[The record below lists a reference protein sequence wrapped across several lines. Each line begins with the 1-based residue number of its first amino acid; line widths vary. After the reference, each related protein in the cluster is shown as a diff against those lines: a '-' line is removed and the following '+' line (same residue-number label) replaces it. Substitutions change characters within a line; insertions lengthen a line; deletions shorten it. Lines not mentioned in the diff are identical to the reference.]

1 MFYNCNKLESLN
13 ISSFDTK
20 NVTDMNH
27 MFTYCEILNNLDLSS
42 FNVDKVTNIS
52 RIFVGCNKNVI
63 NSNKS
68 KFKKFNY
75 NVMIA
80 E

>member
-1 MFYNCNKLESLN
+1 
-13 ISSFDTK
+13 
-20 NVTDMNH
+20 VTDMNH

-63 NSNKS
+63 NSNKLT
-68 KFKKFNY
+68 FKKFNY